1 MVETGTDCEVMIRA
15 KTISY
20 SMAGGLGTGTGP
32 VMGAVIMVWL
42 DDLFW
47 QRFPLLNLFL
57 LGTAIVLLI
66 QFMPRGIV
74 GSLMQRWPKLRRYI
88 M

>member
-1 MVETGTDCEVMIRA
+1 MNIYA
-15 KTISY
+15 
-20 SMAGGLGTGTGP
+20 MAGGLGTVTGP
-32 VMGAVIMVWL
+32 VLGAVIMVWV
-42 DDLFW
+42 DDLIW